1 MPSYDST
8 QIDLIFKVPAG
19 IRVFWSRPIAVKGYH
34 DRSNSY
40 IKKKMSSGL
49 AYSLRG
55 LIYHP
60 CGRKHGII
68 LAFMVLEK

>member
-40 IKKKMSSGL
+40 IKKKNVIGAGLQFERFNLSSL
-49 AYSLRG
+49 W
-55 LIYHP
+55 
-60 CGRKHGII
+60 
-68 LAFMVLEK
+68 